1 MFIMGKQLRIIF
13 WIVGLCLLSKSCVR
27 IDDFDSDEN
36 GGLGM
41 TYDLAFP
48 LVDQYLTF
56 RDLLPEFN
64 RQYVLSCP
72 ETGLL
77 RIVYTHPFTFDFDDL
92 GVFIPDVP
100 PIEQRFPARIPA
112 YSDFTGNT
120 AVFSHLHTQ
129 QMIIDDGVRIDS
141 ARAQRMVF
149 RFQINTEI
157 RNPFRIDM
165 TAHHIRDANGRP
177 FQISRSF
184 AGSRTSNQGIVID
197 STLFG
202 YSIIP
207 DNSQPTNLH
216 NLLFDY
222 TITAYRDTLITEER
236 IAFTDIRVDFR
247 NIDPDYIFG
256 YFGMQNF
263 EASGFTDLAI
273 FDRFPMDL
281 LEIERANMQ
290 ISVTNSFGIPMELN
304 AEIETLRRNPPN
316 ERLPI
321 ENERLGF
328 PANILAPPV
337 VSPPFQMEIQH
348 LINNN
353 LGNLPYR
360 VCYSATLTL
369 NPDNNPMQQNF
380 VSRNSFVR
388 VEAGVEIPMRLR
400 VGGLVVSDT
409 IEFAGLPFPDGII
422 SLSLRANLHNA
433 FPIDV
438 ALSLFLL
445 DGNFQIIDY
454 VWALT
459 PGDTEKRPL
468 EVPGGTVDPISGHVV
483 APSIAQMQIPLS
495 NSQIENLRNTRYI
508 KIIGVLNTSDHETQM
523 VNIFEN
529 SDTEGFLRVMIG
541 ARVRATLSEII

>member
-1 MFIMGKQLRIIF
+1 MNKQLRIIF
-13 WIVGLCLLSKSCVR
+13 WIIGLCLLSKSCVR

-36 GGLGM
+36 GGLGI

-56 RDLLPEFN
+56 GDLLPEFD
-64 RQYVLSCP
+64 RQHVISDSD
-72 ETGLL
+72 GLL
-77 RIVYTHPFTFDFDDL
+77 WLVYRHPFEFNFDSL
-92 GVFIPDVP
+92 GVSIPDVP
-100 PIEQRFPARIPA
+100 PIEERFPARIPA

-120 AVFSHLHTQ
+120 EVFSHSHMQ
-129 QMIIDDGVRIDS
+129 QMIIGDGVRIDS
-141 ARAQRMVF
+141 ARAQRMEF

-157 RNPFRIDM
+157 RNPFRINM
-165 TAHHIRDANGRP
+165 IAHHIRDANGRP

-184 AGSRTSNQGIVID
+184 TGSRTSNQGIVID

-207 DNSQPTNLH
+207 DNSQPANLH

-263 EASGFTDLAI
+263 EASGHTDLSI
-273 FDRFPMDL
+273 FERFPMDL

-290 ISVTNSFGIPMELN
+290 INVTNSFGIPMALN
-304 AEIETLRRNPPN
+304 ADIETLRHNPPN
-316 ERLPI
+316 ERLDI
-321 ENERLGF
+321 SDARLGF
-328 PANILAPPV
+328 PANIFAEPV

-348 LINNN
+348 LINDD

-360 VCYSATLTL
+360 VRYSTRLTL

-380 VSRNSFVR
+380 VSRNSIVR

-400 VGGLVVSDT
+400 IGGLVVSDT
-409 IEFAGLPFPDGII
+409 IEFAGLPFPDGIV

-445 DGNFQIIDY
+445 DENFQIIDS
-454 VWALT
+454 VWALRPDET
-459 PGDTEKRPL
+459 VKRPL
-468 EVPGGTVDPISGHVV
+468 EVPGGKILNGRVV
-483 APSIAQMQIPLS
+483 EPAIAQMQVPLS
-495 NSQIENLRNTRYI
+495 NSQIENLRRTSHI
-508 KIIGVLNTSDHETQM
+508 KIVGVLSTSNEGTEM
-523 VNIFEN
+523 VSIFEN
-529 SDTEGFLRVMIG
+529 SQNEGFLRVMIG